1 VLRKDVIRD
10 PAIQGG
16 EYEKEDSQ
24 NVRMFDKP
32 VSQHVGSF
40 FPLRR
45 ARSPVD
51 SNTMRPHSARERC
64 QTWPLVSVLSFIA
77 RVRPLRLGTFLPL
90 RQEP

>member
-32 VSQHVGSF
+32 VSQHGDSFSFRVGLLPGF
-40 FPLRR
+40 LKI
-45 ARSPVD
+45 
-51 SNTMRPHSARERC
+51 TMRPRGTRERR
-64 QTWPLVSVLSFIA
+64 QTWPLISVLSFIA
-77 RVRPLRLGTFLPL
+77 RVRPLHWRAFLALG
-90 RQEP
+90 QEP